1 MNILEQLAELRIKR
15 GMNLRT
21 LSEMTGYNISNLSLI
36 EQGKRQ
42 PQLDTLEKILS
53 ALGAELTI
61 RMRDGD

>member
-1 MNILEQLAELRIKR
+1 MKILEQIQELRMQK
-15 GMNLRT
+15 GVNLRT

-36 EQGKRQ
+36 ERGERQ
-42 PQLDTLEKILS
+42 PQLDTLEKILN

>member
-1 MNILEQLAELRIKR
+1 MKILEQIQELRMQR
-15 GMNLRT
+15 GVNLRT

-36 EQGKRQ
+36 ERGERQ
-42 PQLDTLEKILS
+42 PQLDTLEKILN